1 MELFDKQTFRKLYE
15 NKPAVSSY
23 GCLMLAALEVPFFQE
38 LQDKISKNDIFD
50 DDGTKGLE
58 QEPHIT
64 IKYGLKDWEFD
75 SFLLNKILA
84 NVEPLKYNLGNV
96 TLFKNPE
103 FEVLKVNVESMD
115 LVNLNYTVSKLP
127 NEDKYPIYIPHLTLA
142 YLKPGTGKKYI
153 GSRKIHEMF
162 SDKIIWSPSEKS
174 MRKDD
179 EKRIIELAFLNRP
192 E

>member
-1 MELFDKQTFRKLYE
+1 
-15 NKPAVSSY
+15 
-23 GCLMLAALEVPFFQE
+23 
-38 LQDKISKNDIFD
+38 
-50 DDGTKGLE
+50 
-58 QEPHIT
+58 
-64 IKYGLKDWEFD
+64 
-75 SFLLNKILA
+75 
-84 NVEPLKYNLGNV
+84 
-96 TLFKNPE
+96 
-103 FEVLKVNVESMD
+103 MD